1 MEKSS
6 MLGLYQN
13 MKKIQITSRLA
24 ELRPEFDKF
33 YPVDRILKKG
43 HHYIKYNFFVLYKR
57 RIIMK
62 ILQIVF
68 PSFFGFWFRKKNLL
82 LATRPLVSIYAS
94 LLTILSF
101 SFYGRLPWIFALTV
115 ALCFALISASIQ
127 VFNDYQDRN
136 HDIKK
141 GKTFA
146 HHNSALLFDFWL
158 LISSFAVIPIIV
170 ISEISANVAILC
182 AIVWGLGI
190 LYSFL
195 QKFFIAQNI
204 IVALCASLP
213 ALCGNAFYGRQDI
226 EYRSPLVFLL
236 LLAIVFVREVVKDIQ
251 DRKVDKGYKN
261 TLPVLTADCTKRT
274 DSFRVIKPPYPSI
287 TIPIEMAF
295 PCFRPEIFPTI
306 HTISLIVGWASLLCL
321 GLGIWGVPML
331 FMMMGVVMMFQL
343 VLRDPDRFV
352 SPAKNFVDATL
363 IIFFVLMYIGTFA

>member
-1 MEKSS
+1 
-6 MLGLYQN
+6 MLKLIFLKNYVD
-13 MKKIQITSRLA
+13 KI
-24 ELRPEFDKF
+24 F
-33 YPVDRILKKG
+33 KKG
-43 HHYIKYNFFVLYKR
+43 HHYIKYKMFCVLYKR

-62 ILQIVF
+62 IPQIAF
-68 PSFFGFWFRKKNLL
+68 PSFFGFWIHKKNLL
-82 LATRPLVSIYAS
+82 LATRPLVSLYVS
-94 LLTILSF
+94 LLTIMSF

-115 ALCFALISASIQ
+115 ALCFAVISASIQ

-146 HHNSALLFDFWL
+146 YYNASLLFDFWL
-158 LISSFAVIPIIV
+158 LISSLAVIPMIA

-182 AIVWGLGI
+182 AATWGLGI

-195 QKFFIAQNI
+195 QKFFIVQNT

-213 ALCGNAFYGRQDI
+213 VLCGNAFYGRLDI
-226 EYRSPLVFLL
+226 DYKSSLVFLF

-261 TLPVLTADCTKRT
+261 TLPVLTADCTRSDDT
-274 DSFRVIKPPYPSI
+274 FRVIKPPYPSI
-287 TIPIEMAF
+287 TIPIEITF
-295 PCFRPEIFPTI
+295 PGFLPEMFPTV

-331 FMMMGVVMMFQL
+331 FMMMGIIMMFQL
-343 VLRDPDRFV
+343 VLRNPDRFV
-352 SPAKNFVDATL
+352 SPAKNFIDATL
-363 IIFFVLMYIGTFA
+363 IMFFVLMYIDTFA